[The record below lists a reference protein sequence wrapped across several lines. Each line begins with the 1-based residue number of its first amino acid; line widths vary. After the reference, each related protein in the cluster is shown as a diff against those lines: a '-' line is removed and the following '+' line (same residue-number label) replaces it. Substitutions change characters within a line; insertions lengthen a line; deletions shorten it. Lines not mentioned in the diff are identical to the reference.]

1 MRRGWRDIRPQ
12 GRSKK
17 NDYLVV
23 WRGLRVAVCHL
34 VSEMTPAE
42 QVQFAR
48 YKEATLRADSTITAQ
63 RKTIAALNVT
73 LQTQRHL
80 IDLLNEQVRKTEGQ
94 MEELRAAL

>member
-1 MRRGWRDIRPQ
+1 
-12 GRSKK
+12 
-17 NDYLVV
+17 
-23 WRGLRVAVCHL
+23 
-34 VSEMTPAE
+34 MTQEE

-63 RKTIAALNVT
+63 RETIAALNIT

-80 IDLLNEQVRKTEGQ
+80 IDLLHAQIGKMEGQ

>member
-1 MRRGWRDIRPQ
+1 MKSRSDYRRE
-12 GRSKK
+12 
-17 NDYLVV
+17 LV
-23 WRGLRVAVCHL
+23 WAAELSAAYIIGKGKQ
-34 VSEMTPAE
+34 MTQEE

-63 RKTIAALNVT
+63 RKTIAALNIT

-80 IDLLNEQVRKTEGQ
+80 IDLLHEQVRKMEGQ

>member
-1 MRRGWRDIRPQ
+1 M
-12 GRSKK
+12 
-17 NDYLVV
+17 
-23 WRGLRVAVCHL
+23 AVLTL
-34 VSEMTPAE
+34 VSQMTHEE
-42 QVQFAR
+42 QLQFAR